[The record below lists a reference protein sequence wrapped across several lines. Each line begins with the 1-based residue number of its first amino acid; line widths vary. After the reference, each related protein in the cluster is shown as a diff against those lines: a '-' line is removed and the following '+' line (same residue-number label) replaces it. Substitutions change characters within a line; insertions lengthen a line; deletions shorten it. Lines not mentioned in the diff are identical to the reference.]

1 MNNQKSKMTIN
12 SKNPLKLFGDVDILM
27 ELKMYMKFQKSQP
40 LLKLIPRDVHQ
51 YLPLE
56 VVDQVR

>member
-12 SKNPLKLFGDVDILM
+12 SKTPLKLFGDVDILM
-27 ELKMYMKFQKSQP
+27 ELKMYLKFQKSQP
-40 LLKLIPRDVHQ
+40 LFKLIPRDVHQ